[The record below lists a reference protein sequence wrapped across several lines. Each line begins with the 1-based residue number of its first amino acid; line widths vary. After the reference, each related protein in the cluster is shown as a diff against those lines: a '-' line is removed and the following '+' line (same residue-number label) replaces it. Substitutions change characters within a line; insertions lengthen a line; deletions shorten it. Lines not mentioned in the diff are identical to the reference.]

1 MFPYPDNVGII
12 IPVSKVSTNIDLTD
26 LDLKNT
32 IITVY
37 GLPSTGKGTL
47 SKIIAK
53 KLNLPVFD
61 TGVLYR
67 VVTLFLTSQNLEVS
81 DDSISGF
88 RSNLDLVLKD
98 GKITTE
104 LFGSELK
111 NTQIRNP
118 EIDKKM
124 GDFTKLPI
132 VRAVVDE
139 LIAGFVLKSSFVTD
153 GRGAFDGY
161 LVQAES
167 QGIKVIRVLLQAQ
180 QNERIRRRFIDYLS
194 LERGKELSSKDV
206 ENLWKK
212 CEEVVKYRDE
222 EEVLKDK
229 TLGLGMISEDSG
241 ILDTTNLSI
250 EEASE
255 AVLGWVKSSC

>member
-12 IPVSKVSTNIDLTD
+12 IPVSKVQLNTD
-26 LDLKNT
+26 LSKLNLKNT
-32 IITVY
+32 IVTVY

-47 SKIIAK
+47 SNIIAK
-53 KLNLPVFD
+53 RLNLPVFD

-67 VVTLFLTSQNLEVS
+67 VITFFLTTQNLEVS
-81 DDSISGF
+81 DQSIVKF
-88 RSNLDLVLKD
+88 KEDLYLDLKD
-98 GKITTE
+98 GKIITK
-104 LFGSELK
+104 LFGKEIE
-111 NTQIRNP
+111 NYQIRNP

-161 LVQAES
+161 LVQAEK

-180 QNERIRRRFIDYLS
+180 QNERIRRRFIDYLG
-194 LERGKELSSKDV
+194 LERGKELTSKDV

-229 TLGLGMISEDSG
+229 NLGLGMISEDSG
-241 ILDTTNLSI
+241 VLDTTELGI
-250 EEASE
+250 DEAVE
-255 AVLGWVKSSC
+255 AVLGWIKND

>member
-1 MFPYPDNVGII
+1 MFPYPDNVGIV
-12 IPVSKVSTNIDLTD
+12 IPVIKTSTYKDFSTIDLS
-26 LDLKNT
+26 NT
-32 IITVY
+32 ILTIY

-53 KLNLPVFD
+53 RLNLPVFD

-67 VVTLFLTSQNLEVS
+67 VFTFFVTSQNLEVS
-81 DDSISGF
+81 EESILKFKESI
-88 RSNLDLVLKD
+88 NLDLKN

-104 LFGSELK
+104 IFGKEIE
-111 NTQIRNP
+111 NHQIRNP

-132 VRAVVDE
+132 VRAAVDE
-139 LIAGFVLKSSFVTD
+139 LIAGFVLKSPFVTD

-161 LVQAES
+161 LVQAER
-167 QGIKVIRVLLQAQ
+167 QGIRVIRVLLQAQ
-180 QNERIRRRFIDYLS
+180 QNERVRRRFIDYLA
-194 LERGKELSSKDV
+194 LERGNELTSKDV

-250 EEASE
+250 EEAAE
-255 AVLGWVKSSC
+255 AVLGWVNSFK